1 LLKTQMGR
9 ALRAVAESATTAEIL
24 GIGVTRLVPAVFI
37 IGGLFAALAGML
49 FALNYQQVH
58 PYMGEEVAL
67 KGISAMVIGGMG
79 NVWGAVLGGLLIGLA
94 EVLSIHFLNAD
105 FVDFF
110 VYGLLLVILFFK
122 PTGLLGASKSV
133 QEKF

>member
-1 LLKTQMGR
+1 
-9 ALRAVAESATTAEIL
+9 
-24 GIGVTRLVPAVFI
+24 
-37 IGGLFAALAGML
+37 
-49 FALNYQQVH
+49 
-58 PYMGEEVAL
+58 

-79 NVWGAVLGGLLIGLA
+79 NVWGAVLGGLLIGLT
-94 EVLSIHFLNAD
+94 EVLSIHFFNAD

-122 PTGLLGASKSV
+122 PTGLLGASKIV

>member
-1 LLKTQMGR
+1 MQM
-9 ALRAVAESATTAEIL
+9 
-24 GIGVTRLVPAVFI
+24 
-37 IGGLFAALAGML
+37 
-49 FALNYQQVH
+49 
-58 PYMGEEVAL
+58 
-67 KGISAMVIGGMG
+67 
-79 NVWGAVLGGLLIGLA
+79 LGGLLIGLA